1 MFPRETARL
10 RFALW
15 SEGDFG
21 LAEQLWGD
29 PRVTALIDRRPKL
42 DTSAIRE
49 RFDRELGNL
58 SQHSIC
64 YYQVWL
70 KETNEFVGVAGL
82 KPCDEKDDAGTVLE
96 IGMQLRPQFWGMGI
110 AREALESVARLAFEE
125 RDTAALCARHHP
137 DNARSKKVLL
147 SLGMQRTGEQLYPPT
162 GLIHPVYKLARSQ
175 WKQTH

>member
-15 SEGDFG
+15 TEGDLG

-49 RFDRELGNL
+49 RLDRELSNL

-70 KETNEFVGVAGL
+70 KENEFVGVAGL
-82 KPCDEKDDAGTVLE
+82 KPCAEKDDAGTVLE
-96 IGMQLRPQFWGMGI
+96 MGVHLRPQFWGMGI
-110 AREALESVARLAFEE
+110 AREALEAVVRFAFEE
-125 RDTAALCARHHP
+125 RGAAAVYAGHHP
-137 DNARSKKVLL
+137 DNARSRKVLL
-147 SLGMQRTGEQLYPPT
+147 SLGMQCMGAQLYPPT
-162 GLIHPVYKLARSQ
+162 GLMHPWYKLARAQ